1 MAEDKK
7 SVDGIIEKL
16 ALITDA
22 TQTLFP
28 NGKSVII
35 FELNYDDYKKVQS
48 NFRQIDSGYKQFK
61 IDLSDVEV
69 IFILENTIKETVEE
83 TTKPK
88 KRFLSR
94 LKSLIGSKS
103 SVKN

>member
-1 MAEDKK
+1 MAKDQK

-28 NGKSVII
+28 NGKSAVI
-35 FELNYDDYKKVQS
+35 FELNYEDYKKVQS
-48 NFRQIDSGYKQFK
+48 NFRQVDSGYEQFK

-69 IFILENTIKETVEE
+69 IFILENIKRYVRFYPDTKREE
-83 TTKPK
+83 R
-88 KRFLSR
+88 KRINR
-94 LKSLIGSKS
+94 K
-103 SVKN
+103 